1 MKFGQ
6 HCDTDE
12 AVAIKVTGT
21 GLSHKLCSQSDCSL
35 AITYCDRWLVIQAL
49 VSLTGHPFIAPSQ
62 ILDKESLV
70 KSGLETKIK
79 QEIRILKFLRH
90 PNVVELKEVMASRQK
105 IYMVMELVPGGEL
118 FDKIVAEGP
127 MSVRSHC
134 HTPCLVL
141 VQNNILTVAFTTA
154 SRHGCDKACK
164 ACHSVDA

>member
-1 MKFGQ
+1 MSS
-6 HCDTDE
+6 T
-12 AVAIKVTGT
+12 
-21 GLSHKLCSQSDCSL
+21 
-35 AITYCDRWLVIQAL
+35 R
-49 VSLTGHPFIAPSQ
+49 HPFTASLQ

-127 MSVRSHC
+127 MSVS
-134 HTPCLVL
+134 
-141 VQNNILTVAFTTA
+141 
-154 SRHGCDKACK
+154 S
-164 ACHSVDA
+164 